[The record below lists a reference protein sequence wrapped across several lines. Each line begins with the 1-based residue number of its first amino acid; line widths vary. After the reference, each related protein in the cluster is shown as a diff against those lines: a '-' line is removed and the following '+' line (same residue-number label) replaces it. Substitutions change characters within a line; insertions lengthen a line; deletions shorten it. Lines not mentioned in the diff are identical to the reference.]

1 MRGISGAETDANRP
15 TDTREMGIRLALGA
29 APASILS
36 QVLRE
41 GLALCG
47 AGMESRKYIGLD
59 VHGSFV
65 AIILTMETSIA
76 ACALA
81 GGACY
86 LLAGLS
92 VPIKSAVADL
102 AGAAHA

>member
-47 AGMESRKYIGLD
+47 AGRRAENISRD

-81 GGACY
+81 AEPVI
-86 LLAGLS
+86 S
-92 VPIKSAVADL
+92 WPDSPSP
-102 AGAAHA
+102 